1 MERLS
6 KKACANEIQQSTHV
20 HKITWPKKYLYTKS
34 GSMLLTAKE
43 SAVAV

>member
-1 MERLS
+1 MDRLS
-6 KKACANEIQQSTHV
+6 KKRVQM
-20 HKITWPKKYLYTKS
+20 KYSNQRMCTKQLCQKVLYTKS

>member
-20 HKITWPKKYLYTKS
+20 HKITLPKKTKS